1 MGKFLNIETIEDITL
16 SDDFYI
22 EVRKAYEYKQY
33 GEIIK
38 LIIDLY
44 IDVRNNTKYRMP
56 NPIRLDDF
64 RYIGE
69 NGWLKNFGQCPMLL
83 PQSSAN
89 YFVDVRNNL
98 YKYKGFICRFEV
110 ERAWGEDYYI
120 KPRIAILG
128 KEEDIQDLDI
138 KAKDGK

>member
-1 MGKFLNIETIEDITL
+1 MGKFLNIETIENLTL
-16 SDDFYI
+16 NDDFYI
-22 EVRKAYEYKQY
+22 KVREAYESSQY
-33 GEIIK
+33 SEIVK
-38 LIIDLY
+38 LVIDLY
-44 IDVRNNTKYRMP
+44 LDVWNTTKYKMS

-64 RYIGE
+64 RYVGE
-69 NGWLKNFGQCPMLL
+69 DGWLKSFGQCPMLL

-89 YFVDVRNNL
+89 SLVDVRNNL
-98 YKYKGFICRFEV
+98 YKYKGLICRFEV
-110 ERAWGEDYYI
+110 EKVFDGDYYI